1 MRVCIRNKYYYLFEL
16 ITNTLNIVYLVK
28 CYNVNYSMA
37 SLKKNVIYSSLLTTA
52 NYIFP
57 LLTYPYVSRVLGVD
71 KIGVCNFV
79 DSIINYFV
87 LFSMLGINIMG
98 IREIASCKDNREELN
113 KRFSS
118 LFILNTISTSIVL
131 ILLIIAIETVPKL
144 YEHRDIMY
152 IGVLKLIFSYLLIE
166 WLYKGLENFKFITTR
181 TIILKCIYVLAVFLF
196 VKDVDDYKIYY
207 FIMSIM
213 IVINAIINIVYS
225 TKFVSLK
232 LKKNCIKP
240 FLRSFFV
247 LGFYMILTSMY
258 ISFNVTY
265 LGFVSGETE
274 VGYYTTATKLH
285 GIILSIFTAFTGVM
299 LPRMSSLVS
308 ENNIS
313 EFKLML
319 NKSVNILFSFS
330 IPLVYFCIIFA
341 DKIIL
346 LISGEGYEGAIIPMQ
361 IVIPLILIIGYEQIL
376 VIQILMP
383 LKKDKYIL
391 INSIIGA
398 SIGLLSNIL
407 FVGTYKSVGSSLVWL
422 ISELSVFISA
432 QYFVWKSVK
441 INFPFIIFFKAIIY
455 NLPLGII
462 LYIIYSFNGISPI
475 LMLFYSILVLIF
487 YSLFLQYYIIKNPIL
502 INLVTVIFN
511 RLHKD

>member
-1 MRVCIRNKYYYLFEL
+1 
-16 ITNTLNIVYLVK
+16 
-28 CYNVNYSMA
+28 
-37 SLKKNVIYSSLLTTA
+37 
-52 NYIFP
+52 
-57 LLTYPYVSRVLGVD
+57 
-71 KIGVCNFV
+71 
-79 DSIINYFV
+79 
-87 LFSMLGINIMG
+87 
-98 IREIASCKDNREELN
+98 
-113 KRFSS
+113 
-118 LFILNTISTSIVL
+118 
-131 ILLIIAIETVPKL
+131 
-144 YEHRDIMY
+144 
-152 IGVLKLIFSYLLIE
+152 
-166 WLYKGLENFKFITTR
+166 
-181 TIILKCIYVLAVFLF
+181 
-196 VKDVDDYKIYY
+196 
-207 FIMSIM
+207 
-213 IVINAIINIVYS
+213 
-225 TKFVSLK
+225 
-232 LKKNCIKP
+232 
-240 FLRSFFV
+240 
-247 LGFYMILTSMY
+247 MY